1 MLACLWIKIS
11 KLGFYLGFSFLI
23 NVTSAR
29 VLADFQKVWKLLKKK
44 MAINLKIT
52 FHAQVLQASFTVFG
66 MPIFFLTLPRWNT
79 FAVKL
84 NCHSFIPFELWK
96 ICCVTWLLFFGLCLE
111 FTSVYFPW
119 NPSSSLRGSVL
130 PSWLRQRLT
139 TSSVRP
145 PNRH

>member
-44 MAINLKIT
+44 LSINLKIT

-66 MPIFFLTLPRWNT
+66 MPICFLTLPR
-79 FAVKL
+79 
-84 NCHSFIPFELWK
+84 
-96 ICCVTWLLFFGLCLE
+96 
-111 FTSVYFPW
+111 
-119 NPSSSLRGSVL
+119 
-130 PSWLRQRLT
+130 
-139 TSSVRP
+139 
-145 PNRH
+145 